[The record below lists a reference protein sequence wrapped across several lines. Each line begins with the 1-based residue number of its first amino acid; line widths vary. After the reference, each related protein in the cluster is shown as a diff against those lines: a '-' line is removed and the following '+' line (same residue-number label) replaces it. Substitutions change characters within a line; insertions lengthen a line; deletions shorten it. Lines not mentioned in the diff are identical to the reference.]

1 MVNEEEVPQK
11 ETKKV
16 VQQSPFPQDADLDF
30 DKLDDSGSEESSDNE
45 ESEDSDE
52 IELMREY
59 AKIKREREIE
69 Q

>member
-1 MVNEEEVPQK
+1 M
-11 ETKKV
+11 

>member
-1 MVNEEEVPQK
+1 MDEEQPQK

-16 VQQSPFPQDADLDF
+16 VQQSPFPQDADLNF
-30 DKLDDSGSEESSDNE
+30 DQLDDSGNENSSSDNE

-59 AKIKREREIE
+59 AKIKKERELE